1 MSITAIGTA
10 NSIYPSQAAATG
22 GSTSGFVEA
31 DATTPA
37 VSSLTAISTAGLP
50 TVRLTADQLAAVQE
64 GIKPPDSAK
73 AQAEA
78 NAPAYALIK
87 DAQSGKVLGGVW
99 PGVASI
105 AATGSASDSR
115 LAGASPADQAQYLAQ
130 DIAQATG
137 ANVTIQYF
145 QPGDAAAPTFGS
157 NVIGTY
163 FN

>member
-22 GSTSGFVEA
+22 GSTSDFAEA
-31 DATTPA
+31 DAAAPA
-37 VSSLTAISTAGLP
+37 ASSLTAISTAGLP
-50 TVRLTADQLAAVQE
+50 TVRLTAAQLAALQDV
-64 GIKPPDSAK
+64 IKPPDPAK

-78 NAPAYALIK
+78 NTPAFALIK

-99 PGVASI
+99 PGVATVSTSG
-105 AATGSASDSR
+105 APDSR
-115 LAGASPADQAQYLAQ
+115 LAGASPADQARYLAE

-137 ANVTIQYF
+137 EGVTIQYF
-145 QPGDAAAPTFGS
+145 QPGDPAAPTFGS

-163 FN
+163 LG